1 MVIIW
6 NRMAILITSVR
17 GNRSDGREEEEGRI
31 VVNRREESVDS
42 DDACSVGQDT
52 DNNRKGEEKTVVMM
66 ECENGEDRD
75 DAREGEGRIYTQIC
89 ILERIV
95 ILTGER
101 KNDKYNKDNNKSANT
116 TKEGKAVMMK
126 ARTDGEDSDDGKGG
140 VESSNSDD
148 RAICT
153 RDVNNKLST
162 STMRTAAASDQV
174 ISLKI
179 AAGDS
184 PAPPFVGG
192 RRE

>member
-1 MVIIW
+1 MLIVMMHVVLGKTEII
-6 NRMAILITSVR
+6 TEK
-17 GNRSDGREEEEGRI
+17 GK
-31 VVNRREESVDS
+31 RRL
-42 DDACSVGQDT
+42 
-52 DNNRKGEEKTVVMM
+52 VMM
-66 ECENGEDRD
+66 ECGNGENRD
-75 DAREGEGRIYTQIC
+75 DTREGEGRIYTQIC
-89 ILERIV
+89 ILERTV
-95 ILTGER
+95 ILTGEQ
-101 KNDKYNKDNNKSANT
+101 KNDNYNKDNNKSANT
-116 TKEGKAVMMK
+116 TKEGKAVTMK